1 MRVNEATG
9 FLKETFRQWGAD
21 KASRLGAALS
31 YYSIFS
37 IGPLLV
43 IAIGIAG
50 MVLGSAGAQAQ
61 MTTAL
66 EGTLGVQ
73 GAEAIAT
80 MIAAAAPPGGG
91 LIATVV
97 GVALLIFAASGV
109 IVQLQDALDTVW
121 GVEPAGGGLMAT
133 VRKRGLAALVV
144 VGAGLLLLA
153 SVALSTAV
161 SAFAGAL
168 NQWIPGGAFLAQVG
182 EILVSFAVLTAAFAV
197 VFKVLPDAVITWKD
211 TLVGAATTAALFVAG
226 KFALGLYFAYAA
238 PGSAYGAA
246 GAFVA
251 LLVWIYYSAQ
261 IFFLGAEM
269 TQVYANRYGGGIRP
283 AENARFVTGIERERK
298 QPERPL
304 PRRY

>member
-1 MRVNEATG
+1 MRVSEATE
-9 FLKETFRQWGAD
+9 FLKETIRQWSAD

-73 GAEAIAT
+73 GAEAIST
-80 MIAAAAPPGGG
+80 MIAGAAPPGGG

-97 GVALLIFAASGV
+97 GLALLIFAASGV

-133 VRKRGLAALVV
+133 VRKRAIAALVV
-144 VGAGLLLLA
+144 VGAGVLLLA
-153 SVALSTAV
+153 SVALSTTV
-161 SAFAGAL
+161 SAFAGTL

-197 VFKVLPDAVITWKD
+197 VFKALPDAVITWKD
-211 TLVGAATTAALFVAG
+211 TLVGAASTAALFVAG